1 MKIKR
6 LEIDGFRCLV
16 NFEINFEDDLTVI
29 VGENDSGKTSLIEC
43 LKVITQNKP
52 VEADDFT
59 HGKDTISLVIEI
71 DNFIFERKYKK
82 TDGLISEELFVARP
96 TGEYIDSIR
105 NTFESEDFDT
115 SDEENSELVKN
126 TAKTF
131 GINVRSNSNIENL
144 RVSILEK
151 ITPSSD
157 GEGIVIE
164 NAKFPQFNNI
174 QLTGRQFEN
183 VSSFFKEVFLKEKQ
197 ASIWHEKIDDNQ
209 TIEEFVKSRIS
220 AYSEEITEKIGE
232 KGILEKMQTFL
243 KDLTEI
249 KIEPQYQSRDLNIEA
264 KVKFIE
270 NGKEVNLEKKGDGTK
285 RRITM
290 ALLEFKKEESLL
302 SHDSSTFYLLDEPD
316 THLHVKA
323 QLELLETM
331 QSFSEDGN
339 QVVLTT
345 HSPFIINSL
354 SPKQIRLLDNKDNR
368 SSIRFLK
375 DNKDL
380 SNNILRALGV
390 ENTYLFFSRH
400 LVIVEGE
407 TEEEFIPAYYMS
419 KFGKPITSSLVKVIN
434 TRGITNIPGFSSAI
448 LELHDSENIYLVVDN
463 DASPE
468 TEELIASLN
477 IPDERRFV
485 IGVNEFEDAFDSAV
499 LHRSWENYLKACN
512 KELPESWTIS
522 AIEEKK
528 QECLAGDGKFS
539 KEIKSLNKG
548 GKKMTKPIF
557 GRALGETIEQDELP
571 ESIAGLFEA
580 IN

>member
-6 LEIDGFRCLV
+6 LKIDGFRSLV
-16 NFEINFEDDLTVI
+16 NFEIDFEDDLTVI
-29 VGENDSGKTSLIEC
+29 VGENDSGKTSLIDC
-43 LKVITQNKP
+43 LKVITQNAP
-52 VEADDFT
+52 IEADDFT
-59 HGKDTISLVIEI
+59 HGSDSISLVIEI
-71 DNFIFERKYKK
+71 DSFIFEKKYKK
-82 TDGLISEELFVARP
+82 VDGLISEELFIAKP
-96 TGEYIDSIR
+96 TEQYIFSIR
-105 NTFESEDFDT
+105 SALESEVLDI
-115 SDEENSELVKN
+115 SDEGNIDLIKN

-144 RVSILEK
+144 RTSILQK
-151 ITPSSD
+151 ITPTD

-164 NAKFPQFNNI
+164 NTKFPQFNNI

-197 ASIWHEKIDDNQ
+197 TSIWHEKIDDNQ
-209 TIEEFVKSRIS
+209 TIEEFVKSRI
-220 AYSEEITEKIGE
+220 AEYSEEITEKIGE
-232 KGILEKMQTFL
+232 KGILGKMQTFL

-264 KVKFIE
+264 KVKFLE
-270 NGKEVNLEKKGDGTK
+270 NGEEINLEKKGDGTK

-290 ALLEFKKEESLL
+290 ALLEFKKEESIL
-302 SHDSSTFYLLDEPD
+302 SHDDSTFYLLDEPD

-331 QSFSEDGN
+331 QSFSKDGN

-354 SPKQIRLLDNKDNR
+354 SPKQIRLLSNKDNR

-375 DNKDL
+375 DNKDR

-407 TEEEFIPAYYMS
+407 TEEEFIPAYYLN

-468 TEELIASLN
+468 TEELIGSLS

-485 IGVNEFEDAFDSAV
+485 IGANEFEDAFDSAV
-499 LHRSWENYLKACN
+499 LHRSWGNYLEACN
-512 KELPESWTIS
+512 KQVPESWTIC
-522 AIEEKK
+522 AIEEIK
-528 QECLAGDGKFS
+528 QECLAGEGKFS
-539 KEIKSLNKG
+539 KKIKSLNIGSKR
-548 GKKMTKPIF
+548 MTKPIF
-557 GRALGETIEQDELP
+557 GKALGEAIEQHELP